1 MQVFLHGKTLK
12 IPLYVKIGIEV
23 TGVIYKK
30 IGIAALV
37 SIGVNFL
44 IYITALITGFITG
57 DFTSSPSLE
66 DIAFL
71 LFYISSFIIAIG
83 TPVSILAYYI
93 VRNKGESRRT
103 LNFSIHMLSS
113 TAAGLIFFHE
123 IFPLVMITVL
133 SGFLF
138 FLGDEWFLYRK
149 GLKSG
154 RFRVWKAA
162 AAAGIIACAAA
173 PIYLFSADDSAEM
186 EETVDLS
193 KTPVISVEWNETTLS
208 HIKPEYCKFKRKD
221 CTRDKEPY
229 YISDFKGEA
238 IDIYYAN
245 TFRLSASNRIA
256 EPEYEIYYLDGEQIK
271 QLEPVNGTFVIPEG
285 LKDQVIKG
293 NAIWET
299 EILQFEAAVNMV
311 DASPAK

>member
-1 MQVFLHGKTLK
+1 M
-12 IPLYVKIGIEV
+12 

-30 IGIAALV
+30 IGIAAAA

-44 IYITALITGFITG
+44 IYLTALITGFITG
-57 DFTSSPSLE
+57 DFTSRPSLE
-66 DIAFL
+66 DMAFL
-71 LFYISSFIIAIG
+71 LFYISSFIFAIG

-93 VRNKGESRRT
+93 VRNKGESRRA

-113 TAAGLIFFHE
+113 SAAGLIFFRE
-123 IFPLVMITVL
+123 VYPLVMITVL

-154 RFRVWKAA
+154 RFRVWDAA

-173 PIYLFSADDSAEM
+173 PIYLISANDSPEAV
-186 EETVDLS
+186 ETVDLS
-193 KTPVISVEWNETTLS
+193 KPPVISVEWNETTLNR
-208 HIKPEYCKFKRKD
+208 IKPEYCKFKRKD
-221 CTRDKEPY
+221 CTKDKEPY
-229 YISDFKGEA
+229 YINDLKGET

-245 TFRLSASNRIA
+245 TFRLSASNRI
-256 EPEYEIYYLDGEQIK
+256 EDPEYEIYYLDGEQVK
-271 QLEPVNGTFVIPEG
+271 QLESVNGVFVIPDG

-293 NAIWET
+293 NAIWEN

-311 DASPAK
+311 DASPAN

>member
-1 MQVFLHGKTLK
+1 M
-12 IPLYVKIGIEV
+12 
-23 TGVIYKK
+23 IYKK
-30 IGIAALV
+30 IGIAALA
-37 SIGVNFL
+37 SLGANFL
-44 IYITALITGFITG
+44 IYLTALLTGFITG
-57 DFTSSPSLE
+57 DFITGTSLE

-71 LFYISSFIIAIG
+71 LFYISLFIFAIG

-123 IFPLVMITVL
+123 IYPLVIITVL

-138 FLGDEWFLYRK
+138 FLGDEWVLYRK
-149 GLKSG
+149 SLKSG

-162 AAAGIIACAAA
+162 AAAGIIACTAA
-173 PIYLFSADDSAEM
+173 PIYLLSEDESAEVA
-186 EETVDLS
+186 ETVDLS
-193 KTPVISVEWNETTLS
+193 KPPVISVEWNETTLS
-208 HIKPEYCKFKRKD
+208 RIKPEYCKFKRKD

-229 YISDFKGEA
+229 YINDVKGEA

-245 TFRLSASNRIA
+245 TFRLNMSNRL
-256 EPEYEIYYLDGEQIK
+256 EDPEYEIYYLEGEQVK
-271 QLEPVNGTFVIPEG
+271 QLESVNGIFVIPDG
-285 LKDQVIKG
+285 LKDQIIKG
-293 NAIWET
+293 NAVWEN

-311 DASPAK
+311 DGSPAK